1 MSEDIKS
8 DENYDRSDISFQ
20 NSDLN
25 EDSEEIENLKHNLS
39 EPDIIR
45 LIKNNLYKMRDY
57 SRINNENDNSS
68 DVMSDKMY
76 YKSDEQINEVKFNIF
91 MKIFNGCKTDEKK
104 YRSVIR
110 AKDRNFNLRRLVV
123 QDFKIIEINGKKII
137 SLRKVLF
144 F

>member
-1 MSEDIKS
+1 
-8 DENYDRSDISFQ
+8 
-20 NSDLN
+20 
-25 EDSEEIENLKHNLS
+25 
-39 EPDIIR
+39 
-45 LIKNNLYKMRDY
+45 MRDY

>member
-8 DENYDRSDISFQ
+8 DENYDRSDISFE